1 MRTIAFFCEISCG
14 YLFKP
19 TILAKQSIFTKFLY
33 RNFATI
39 CSKIF
44 RNILFN
50 GSKLLFRCENGHPF
64 SKGLVE
70 DKAILGGKEA
80 VGVATE
86 LVGVVLVSPNALLRY
101 AAADC
106 MGRLAQVVGDHKV
119 SA

>member
-1 MRTIAFFCEISCG
+1 MPLFVVIFSETFF
-14 YLFKP
+14 Y
-19 TILAKQSIFTKFLY
+19 
-33 RNFATI
+33 
-39 CSKIF
+39 
-44 RNILFN
+44 
-50 GSKLLFRCENGHPF
+50 GSKLQFRCEDDHPF

-119 SA
+119 SV

>member
-1 MRTIAFFCEISCG
+1 M
-14 YLFKP
+14 
-19 TILAKQSIFTKFLY
+19 
-33 RNFATI
+33 
-39 CSKIF
+39 
-44 RNILFN
+44 
-50 GSKLLFRCENGHPF
+50 
-64 SKGLVE
+64 E

-119 SA
+119 SP

>member
-1 MRTIAFFCEISCG
+1 M
-14 YLFKP
+14 L
-19 TILAKQSIFTKFLY
+19 

-39 CSKIF
+39 CCHIF
-44 RNILFN
+44 RNITTSRKCNFAV
-50 GSKLLFRCENGHPF
+50 KTTIFF
-64 SKGLVE
+64 KGLVE

-119 SA
+119 SL